1 MVNGNNNNNNTDS
14 TIKPLLSGYWV
25 GILDLRSIDEIIKK
39 LNVDQ
44 NERILVVDHNGT
56 AIVDSYGNDTQN
68 KNTTTAIKPLTQ
80 MKNFKS
86 LLNGNVTSSIEIING
101 IKMLVMYEP
110 FEAGT
115 HRWGVVLTE
124 PYHEL
129 VR

>member
-1 MVNGNNNNNNTDS
+1 MG
-14 TIKPLLSGYWV
+14 
-25 GILDLRSIDEIIKK
+25 SIDEIIKK

-68 KNTTTAIKPLTQ
+68 KNTTTITAIKSLTQ
-80 MKNFKS
+80 MKNFKNLS
-86 LLNGNVTSSIEIING
+86 NGNVTSRIEISNG

-124 PYHEL
+124 PYHQL
-129 VR
+129 VPMTIEQSYYEKSSHA